1 MAEVKKFGLIGG
13 KLGHS
18 LSPAIHQLF
27 FEYTGKSGSYELLET
42 ELDALPELMGR
53 LREGFVGTNVTI
65 PHKLHVMPLLDE
77 IAPEAQAIGAVNT
90 IKFTSA
96 GAFGYNTDYF
106 GFGRMLEYN
115 DIAVTG
121 KVCAVLGTG
130 GAARAV
136 VKYLADKKCAKLYLV
151 TRDVFKV
158 DSHFAK
164 IAPKIKVIDYARL
177 DALQGDVLVNCT
189 PVGMFPK
196 VGAAPV
202 SPEVSFAFDA
212 SVDLIYNPAQTLFL
226 KQAAEAGNKAVNGLF
241 MLVAQ
246 AVAAQEIWQSERYDS
261 ELIVR
266 IMRELEKKL

>member
-1 MAEVKKFGLIGG
+1 MAEIKRFGLIGG

-196 VGAAPV
+196 VEAAPV

-246 AVAAQEIWQSERYDS
+246 AVAAQEIWQGERYDS

>member
-1 MAEVKKFGLIGG
+1 MAEVNKFGLIGG

-42 ELDALPELMGR
+42 ELESLPELMGR
-53 LREGFVGTNVTI
+53 LREGFTGTNVTI

-196 VGAAPV
+196 VEAAPV

-246 AVAAQEIWQSERYDS
+246 AVAAQEIWQGERYDS